1 MRSNAIR
8 RPPNDNAVDGGGID
22 VSPVLRLGLLIAA
35 AVLIVDQVSKWWI
48 VDIVMNPPRIIE
60 LTPFFNLVMGWNR
73 GVSFGFFSDAP
84 GWTAWL
90 LPIVAVVIIV
100 VLVIW
105 LARADR
111 RLIGVA
117 IGLIVGGALG
127 NLVDRVRYGA
137 VADFLDV
144 HAWGY
149 HWPAFNAADS
159 AITVGA
165 VTLVLDSLFVRP
177 ERPKNEGGEDTD
189 R

>member
-1 MRSNAIR
+1 M
-8 RPPNDNAVDGGGID
+8 
-22 VSPVLRLGLLIAA
+22 
-35 AVLIVDQVSKWWI
+35 
-48 VDIVMNPPRIIE
+48 
-60 LTPFFNLVMGWNR
+60 
-73 GVSFGFFSDAP
+73 
-84 GWTAWL
+84 
-90 LPIVAVVIIV
+90 